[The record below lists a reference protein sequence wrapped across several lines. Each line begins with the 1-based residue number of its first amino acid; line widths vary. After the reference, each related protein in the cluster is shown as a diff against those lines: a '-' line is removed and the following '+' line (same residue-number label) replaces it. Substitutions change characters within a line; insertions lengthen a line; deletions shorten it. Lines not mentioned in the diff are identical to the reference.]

1 METNFQL
8 LEKKS
13 FVFLVAT
20 ADQTKDT
27 VLQDSSSPTII

>member
-1 METNFQL
+1 METNFQFF
-8 LEKKS
+8 EKKS

-27 VLQDSSSPTII
+27 VVQDSRFPTII